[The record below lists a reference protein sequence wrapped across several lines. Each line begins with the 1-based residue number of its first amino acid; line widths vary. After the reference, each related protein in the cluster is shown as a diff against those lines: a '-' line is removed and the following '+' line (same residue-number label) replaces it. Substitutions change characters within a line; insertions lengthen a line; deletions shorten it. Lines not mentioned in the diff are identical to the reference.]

1 MILVLDPGMEEKQQQ
16 ELCLKLQ
23 KKGFYTRL
31 VNQYGQ
37 LLLSIDG
44 PGEED
49 CARELD
55 GSKGVLEVIPGRYSY
70 YLASRR
76 CHRKNSQV
84 SAGRSGNTEVVFGG
98 DEAVIIGGPCA
109 IETEECALSLAHK
122 IKDSGCHVFRGMI
135 FKPRSS
141 PYSFQGLGRAGL
153 SILDK
158 IKNETG
164 LLILTEVRDPLE
176 AELVADH
183 ADIIQVGTRN
193 MSNFQLLRHLGQIP
207 RPVLLKRGMGSSI
220 EELLC
225 AAEYLL
231 AHGNADVIL
240 CERGIR
246 TFEHFTRFSLDIG
259 AVPAIKQ
266 LSHLPVVVDPSHAS
280 GRSSLVEPLALAA
293 LAAGADGLMLEVH
306 AQPEAAFSDGAQSVD
321 PEEFNRIL
329 ERARK
334 VAAAV
339 GRRLI

>member
-1 MILVLDPGMEEKQQQ
+1 MILVLDSGMEEKQQQ
-16 ELCLKLQ
+16 DLCLKLQ
-23 KKGFYTRL
+23 KRGFYTRL
-31 VNQYGQ
+31 VSQYGQ
-37 LLLSIDG
+37 LVLSIDG

-49 CARELD
+49 CARELS
-55 GSKGVLEVIPGRYSY
+55 GAKGILEIIPGRYSY
-70 YLASRR
+70 FLASRR
-76 CHRKNSQV
+76 CHRKNSQIR
-84 SAGRSGNTEVVFGG
+84 AGRPGGNEVVFGG
-98 DEAVIIGGPCA
+98 DEAVMIGGPCA
-109 IETEECALSLAHK
+109 IESEEEAVSLARR
-122 IKDSGCHVFRGMI
+122 ISAAGCRIFRGMI

-141 PYSFQGLGRAGL
+141 PYSFQGLGRAGIG
-153 SILDK
+153 ILDR
-158 IKNETG
+158 IRAETG
-164 LLILTEVRDPLE
+164 LLILTEVRDQHE
-176 AELVADH
+176 AEMIADH

-193 MSNFQLLRHLGQIP
+193 MSNFQLLRHLGSIP

-259 AVPAIKQ
+259 AVPALKE
-266 LSHLPVVVDPSHAS
+266 LSHLPVIVDPSHAC

-306 AQPEAAFSDGAQSVD
+306 HQPESSFSDGAQSINPD
-321 PEEFNRIL
+321 EFCRLL

-334 VAAAV
+334 VAEAV
-339 GRRLI
+339 GRELA

>member
-31 VNQYGQ
+31 VSQYGQ
-37 LLLSIDG
+37 LVLSIDG

-49 CARELD
+49 CARELS
-55 GSKGVLEVIPGRYSY
+55 GANGVVEIIPGRYSY

-76 CHRKNSQV
+76 CHRKNSLV
-84 SAGRSGNTEVVFGG
+84 RAGQPGVNEVVFGG
-98 DEAVIIGGPCA
+98 DEAVMIGGPCA
-109 IETEECALSLAHK
+109 VETEEGAISIARK
-122 IKDSGCHVFRGMI
+122 IRATGCRVFRGMI

-141 PYSFQGLGRAGL
+141 PYSFQGLGRAGIG
-153 SILDK
+153 ILDK
-158 IKNETG
+158 IKAETG
-164 LLILTEVRDPLE
+164 LLILTEVRDQLE
-176 AELVADH
+176 AEIVADH

-207 RPVLLKRGMGSSI
+207 HPILLKRGMGSSI

-231 AHGNADVIL
+231 AHGNTDVIL

-259 AVPAIKQ
+259 AVPALKE
-266 LSHLPVVVDPSHAS
+266 LSHLPVIVDPSHAS

-306 AQPEAAFSDGAQSVD
+306 QQPEAAFSDGAQSIS
-321 PEEFNRIL
+321 PEAFSRVI
-329 ERARK
+329 ERGGK
-334 VAAAV
+334 VAAAL
-339 GRRLI
+339 GRVLV

>member
-31 VNQYGQ
+31 VGQYGQ
-37 LLLSIDG
+37 LVLSIDG

-49 CARELD
+49 CARELA
-55 GSKGVLEVIPGRYSY
+55 GANGIVEIIPGRYSY

-76 CHRKNSQV
+76 CHRKNSLIR
-84 SAGRSGNTEVVFGG
+84 AGRSGDNEVIFGG
-98 DEAVIIGGPCA
+98 DEAVMIGGPCA
-109 IETEECALSLAHK
+109 VESEEGAINLARK
-122 IKDSGCHVFRGMI
+122 IREAGCRVFRGMI

-141 PYSFQGLGRAGL
+141 PYSFQGLGRAGIG
-153 SILDK
+153 ILDK
-158 IKNETG
+158 IKAETG
-164 LLILTEVRDPLE
+164 LLILTEVRDQHE

-193 MSNFQLLRHLGQIP
+193 MSNFQLLRHLGEIP
-207 RPVLLKRGMGSSI
+207 RPILLKRGMGSSI

-231 AHGNADVIL
+231 AHGNTDVIL

-259 AVPAIKQ
+259 AVPALKE
-266 LSHLPVVVDPSHAS
+266 LSHLPVIVDPSHAS
-280 GRSSLVEPLALAA
+280 GRSNLVEPLSLAA

-306 AQPEAAFSDGAQSVD
+306 QRPESAFSDGAQSISPDAFIRV
-321 PEEFNRIL
+321 I
-329 ERARK
+329 ERGRK
-334 VAAAV
+334 VATAV
-339 GRRLI
+339 GRALA